1 MNVVSLGH
9 MRTRCFGLRWAN
21 LYVLMASAAFYP
33 VVHAQVYPQ
42 RPVRL
47 IVPFAPGGTTDIL
60 ARLIGQKLT
69 PMLGQSVVI
78 DNRPG
83 ANGAV
88 GSEIVA
94 KSNPDGYTLIMGY
107 LGSLAINPHLFSTL
121 PYDSVRD
128 FAPITVVASTAQAIV
143 AHPSLPSSCVELIAL
158 AKRKRGQI
166 TYASAGIGS
175 PSHLAGELFKMM
187 AGVDIL
193 HVPYKGS
200 GAALTDLLGGH
211 VALSFGGL
219 AAAMPYVK
227 AGRLRL
233 LAVTTAK
240 RSSAVPEVPT
250 VAESGVP
257 GFDVS
262 SWFGVLAPAG
272 TPREVID
279 RLHTEI
285 ARILTTREVKERLA
299 ADGAEPVGNTP
310 QEFAAFIRSE
320 LVKWGKVVK
329 GAGIRPE

>member
-1 MNVVSLGH
+1 MKLTFPRSALL
-9 MRTRCFGLRWAN
+9 TLCAS
-21 LYVLMASAAFYP
+21 MACGTLAY
-33 VVHAQVYPQ
+33 AQAYPQ

-69 PMLGQSVVI
+69 PVLGQPVVI

-88 GSEIVA
+88 GSEFVA
-94 KSNPDGYTLIMGY
+94 KSAPDGHTLIMGY
-107 LGSLAINPHLFSTL
+107 LGSLAISPHLYSKL
-121 PYDSVRD
+121 PYDAVRD
-128 FAPITVVASTAQAIV
+128 FAPVTLVASTVQAIV
-143 AHPSLPSSCVELIAL
+143 AHPSLPPSCVELIAL
-158 AKRKRGQI
+158 AKRRKGQI

-175 PSHLAGELFKMM
+175 PSHLAGELFRMM
-187 AGVDIL
+187 AGVEIV

-219 AAAMPYVK
+219 AAGMPYVK
-227 AGRLRL
+227 TGRLRL

-240 RSSAVPEVPT
+240 RSSAAPEVPT
-250 VAESGVP
+250 IAESGVP

-272 TPREVID
+272 TPREAVD

-285 ARILTTREVKERLA
+285 ARILTAKDVKDRLA

-310 QEFAAFIRSE
+310 QEFAEFIRAE
-320 LVKWGKVVK
+320 LAKWGKVVK

>member
-1 MNVVSLGH
+1 
-9 MRTRCFGLRWAN
+9 
-21 LYVLMASAAFYP
+21 
-33 VVHAQVYPQ
+33 
-42 RPVRL
+42 
-47 IVPFAPGGTTDIL
+47 
-60 ARLIGQKLT
+60 
-69 PMLGQSVVI
+69 
-78 DNRPG
+78 
-83 ANGAV
+83 
-88 GSEIVA
+88 
-94 KSNPDGYTLIMGY
+94 
-107 LGSLAINPHLFSTL
+107 
-121 PYDSVRD
+121 
-128 FAPITVVASTAQAIV
+128 
-143 AHPSLPSSCVELIAL
+143 VELIAL

-187 AGVDIL
+187 AGVDIV

-240 RSSAVPEVPT
+240 RSTAAPEVPT

-285 ARILTTREVKERLA
+285 AQILTTKEVKERLA

-310 QEFAAFIRSE
+310 EEFAAYIRSE